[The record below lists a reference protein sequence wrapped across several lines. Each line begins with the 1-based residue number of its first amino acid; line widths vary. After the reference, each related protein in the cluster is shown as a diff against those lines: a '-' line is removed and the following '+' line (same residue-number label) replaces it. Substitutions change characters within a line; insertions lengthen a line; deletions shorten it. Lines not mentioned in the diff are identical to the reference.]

1 MAVADLN
8 TQQTQPRMTYQIS
21 CALLACVLTACG
33 GGGGSSDNTS
43 LDPVAG
49 GPPDEPPQ
57 DSGSP
62 RNRVTACWLTGQ
74 S

>member
-8 TQQTQPRMTYQIS
+8 TQQMQPRMAYQIS

-43 LDPVAG
+43 LDPLG
-49 GPPDEPPQ
+49 
-57 DSGSP
+57 
-62 RNRVTACWLTGQ
+62 TG
-74 S
+74 